1 MVEAKFLVTLDQD
14 SISSEL
20 IVANTKSSS
29 AIEMSGSFISH
40 LKVSTPDATY
50 AVGLQG
56 SNYHSKKPISS
67 EFSIIPPSLWTP
79 NEKEEEEGSSTE
91 ESEGEEDDDY
101 AHMTEKMSRIYT
113 SAPRQ
118 FTIIDRVI
126 ISHLDWIYIDFLILS
141 LTWDISS
148 VMIQGRRNSVVIR
161 RSGLEEVYMYSPGS
175 EHDWYGNYAYVCV
188 GPSAK
193 LRPLVVAPGGI
204 WRGSQCIHNPNL

>member
-1 MVEAKFLVTLDQD
+1 MVEAKCLVTLDQD

-20 IVANTKSSS
+20 IVANSKSSA

-67 EFSIIPPSLWTP
+67 EFSIIPPSASTRRGYSDSLSTP
-79 NEKEEEEGSSTE
+79 NEKEE
-91 ESEGEEDDDY
+91 EGEEDDDY

-126 ISHLDWIYIDFLILS
+126 ITHLDLHWLLAFKLDLGYFFCDDSGKKKLSCDTEEWI
-141 LTWDISS
+141 
-148 VMIQGRRNSVVIR
+148 GRGIHVQSRIR
-161 RSGLEEVYMYSPGS
+161 A
-175 EHDWYGNYAYVCV
+175 W
-188 GPSAK
+188 
-193 LRPLVVAPGGI
+193 LV
-204 WRGSQCIHNPNL
+204 W

>member
-1 MVEAKFLVTLDQD
+1 MTLDQD

-20 IVANTKSSS
+20 IVANSKSSS

-56 SNYHSKKPISS
+56 SNYYSKKPISS
-67 EFSIIPPSLWTP
+67 EFSIIPPSVSNRRGYSDSLSTLNP
-79 NEKEEEEGSSTE
+79 LRSFLSGSGNTDEKEEEEGSSTE

-126 ISHLDWIYIDFLILS
+126 ISHLIMPFL
-141 LTWDISS
+141 T
-148 VMIQGRRNSVVIR
+148 
-161 RSGLEEVYMYSPGS
+161 
-175 EHDWYGNYAYVCV
+175 
-188 GPSAK
+188 K
-193 LRPLVVAPGGI
+193 LHR
-204 WRGSQCIHNPNL
+204 